1 MFLRNETIFLP
12 KTPLGTEKKANFANV
27 WQFYIAT
34 ISLVYHLIITNYHE
48 TSFSFFLHR
57 VIELSVYLGSKV

>member
-27 WQFYIAT
+27 WQFIL
-34 ISLVYHLIITNYHE
+34 LV
-48 TSFSFFLHR
+48 FP
-57 VIELSVYLGSKV
+57 

>member
-1 MFLRNETIFLP
+1 MAI
-12 KTPLGTEKKANFANV
+12 
-27 WQFYIAT
+27 YIAT